1 VLADYR
7 IIISFLPV
15 FRKRTGEF
23 FMKKTEDKKVTN
35 FEEFE
40 TFYAVE
46 VVREAKKQTHKW
58 FCAWIVTMI
67 ALIFSNAAWMFIK

>member
-1 VLADYR
+1 
-7 IIISFLPV
+7 
-15 FRKRTGEF
+15 
-23 FMKKTEDKKVTN
+23 MKKTEDKKVTN

-40 TFYAVE
+40 TFYA
-46 VVREAKKQTHKW
+46 VREAKKQTHKW

>member
-1 VLADYR
+1 
-7 IIISFLPV
+7 
-15 FRKRTGEF
+15 
-23 FMKKTEDKKVTN
+23 MKKTEDKKVTI

-67 ALIFSNAAWMFIK
+67 ALILSNAAWMFIK

>member
-1 VLADYR
+1 
-7 IIISFLPV
+7 
-15 FRKRTGEF
+15 
-23 FMKKTEDKKVTN
+23 MKKTEDKKVTN
-35 FEEFE
+35 FEESE

>member
-1 VLADYR
+1 
-7 IIISFLPV
+7 
-15 FRKRTGEF
+15 
-23 FMKKTEDKKVTN
+23 MKKTEDKITMDSAKITSLED
-35 FEEFE
+35 FEN
-40 TFYAVE
+40 FYAVE

>member
-1 VLADYR
+1 
-7 IIISFLPV
+7 
-15 FRKRTGEF
+15 
-23 FMKKTEDKKVTN
+23 MKKTEDKKVTN
-35 FEEFE
+35 FEEFYS
-40 TFYAVE
+40 FYAVD

>member
-1 VLADYR
+1 
-7 IIISFLPV
+7 
-15 FRKRTGEF
+15 
-23 FMKKTEDKKVTN
+23 MKKTEDKKMTN

-46 VVREAKKQTHKW
+46 VVREAKKQAHKW